1 MRLLLG
7 DALPI
12 ANESCVAYIV
22 TMTVSAKPATV
33 ATAAGAGTPI
43 VWLDGKWY
51 DKNTATVSVYDH
63 GLLYGDGVFEGIRVY
78 GGKIFRLDEHLE
90 RLYDSAQ
97 AIWLTIPM
105 SRDEMV
111 AITEEAVRRSGIAE
125 AYIRH
130 IVTRGVGDLGLDPRK
145 CVRPTTMIIVDTI
158 RLFSEQVYDA
168 GLNVITAG
176 TPIPQRES
184 LSPRV
189 KSLNYLAH
197 ILAKI
202 EGINAGADEVLML
215 DSTGSVAEAS
225 GQNIFVVKH
234 DIVRTPPAYGGIL
247 KGVTRDV
254 VIEIA
259 TAAGYQVE
267 ERTLNRYDVYTAD
280 EAFLT
285 GTATELVAIRQLD
298 GRVIGSGK
306 AGPVT
311 RDLRARFQ
319 ALVRS

>member
-1 MRLLLG
+1 MACR
-7 DALPI
+7 ALPL
-12 ANESCVAYIV
+12 YIV
-22 TMTVSAKPATV
+22 SMAVSSKPVSASAPAS
-33 ATAAGAGTPI
+33 AGTPI
-43 VWLDGKWY
+43 VWLDGEWY
-51 DKNTATVSVYDH
+51 NKGTATISVYDH

-97 AIWLTIPM
+97 AIWLTIPL
-105 SRDEMV
+105 SRNEMV
-111 AITEEAVRRSGIAE
+111 AITHEAVRRSGIAE

-130 IVTRGVGDLGLDPRK
+130 VVTRGVGDLGLDPRK
-145 CVRPTTMIIVDTI
+145 CSRPTTMIIVDTI
-158 RLFSEQVYDA
+158 KLFPEQVYEA
-168 GLNVITAG
+168 GLNVITAA

-215 DSTGSVAEAS
+215 DSAGAVAEAS

-234 DIVRTPPAYGGIL
+234 GVVRTPPPYAGIL

-259 TAAGYQVE
+259 TAAGYRME
-267 ERTLNRYDVYTAD
+267 ERALNRYDVYTAD

-285 GTATELVAIRQLD
+285 GTATELIAIRQLD

>member
-1 MRLLLG
+1 
-7 DALPI
+7 
-12 ANESCVAYIV
+12 
-22 TMTVSAKPATV
+22 MTTSAKPTTKV
-33 ATAAGAGTPI
+33 ASVGAGTPL
-43 VWLDGKWY
+43 VWLDGKWC
-51 DKNTATVSVYDH
+51 DRSTAMISVYDH
-63 GLLYGDGVFEGIRVY
+63 GLLYGDGVFEGIRIY
-78 GGKIFRLDEHLE
+78 GGKIFRLAEHLE
-90 RLYDSAQ
+90 RLYDSAK

-105 SRDEMV
+105 GRDELT
-111 AITEEAVRRSGIAE
+111 ALTEEAVSRSGILE
-125 AYIRH
+125 GYIRH

-145 CVRPTTMIIVDTI
+145 CAKPSLMIIVDTI
-158 RLFSEQVYDA
+158 KLFPEQVYEN

-215 DSTGSVAEAS
+215 DSAGYVAEGS
-225 GQNIFVVKH
+225 GQNVFVVKH
-234 DIVRTPPAYGGIL
+234 GVLKTPPPFAGIL

-254 VIEIA
+254 VLELA
-259 TAAGYQVE
+259 RGAGYTVSE
-267 ERTLNRYDVYTAD
+267 SIMNRYDVYTAD

-285 GTATELVAIRQLD
+285 GTATELITIRQLD
-298 GRVIGSGK
+298 GRLIGTGK
-306 AGPVT
+306 PGPVT
-311 RDLRARFQ
+311 RDLRTRFQ

>member
-1 MRLLLG
+1 
-7 DALPI
+7 
-12 ANESCVAYIV
+12 
-22 TMTVSAKPATV
+22 MTVSAKPAGV
-33 ATAAGAGTPI
+33 SQAADTASPI
-43 VWLDGKWY
+43 IWLDGKWC
-51 DKNTATVSVYDH
+51 DRSTAMISVYDH

-78 GGKIFRLDEHLE
+78 GGKIFRLGAHLE
-90 RLYDSAQ
+90 RLYDSAK

-105 SRDEMV
+105 SREQMTS
-111 AITEEAVRRSGIAE
+111 ITEEAVRRSGIKE

-130 IVTRGVGDLGLDPRK
+130 VVTRGVGDLGLDPRK
-145 CVRPTTMIIVDTI
+145 CATPTVMIIVDTI
-158 RLFSEQVYDA
+158 KLWPEQVYEA

-202 EGINAGADEVLML
+202 EGIQGGADEVLML
-215 DSTGSVAEAS
+215 DSAGAVAEGS

-234 DIVRTPPAYGGIL
+234 GRLLTPPPYAGGL

-254 VIEIA
+254 VMELA
-259 TAAGYQVE
+259 KEAGYPVVE
-267 ERTLNRYDVYTAD
+267 TILNRYDVYTAD
-280 EAFLT
+280 EAFFT
-285 GTATELVAIRQLD
+285 GTASELVAIRQVD